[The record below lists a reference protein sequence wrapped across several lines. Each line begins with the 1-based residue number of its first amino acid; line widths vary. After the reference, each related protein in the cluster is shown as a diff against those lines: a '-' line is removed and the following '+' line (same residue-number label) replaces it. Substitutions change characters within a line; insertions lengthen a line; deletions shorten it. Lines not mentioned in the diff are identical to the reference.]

1 MQTKVT
7 IEQIR
12 QQPQVASANEWKG
25 RIYINVR
32 GNGGNFAGER
42 NSKLWILDNKL
53 TFERG
58 KGTCSSAWGDN
69 RVALAEWLAANGV
82 EV

>member
-1 MQTKVT
+1 MQNKVT

-12 QQPQVASANEWKG
+12 QQPQVASANEWKT

-32 GNGGNFAGER
+32 GNGSNFAGER
-42 NSKLWILDNKL
+42 NSKIWIENNKL

-58 KGTCSSAWGDN
+58 KGTCSSVWGDN
-69 RVALAEWLAANGV
+69 RLALMAWLASSGV